1 MPPRLDDAM
10 SGELFLINQDGTYA
24 KLTDIKDIDIGMSEP
39 PEPFQTGGYIS
50 YDDYKPPF
58 IDNTDY
64 SYEFPIKP
72 INTDYSCEFPLK
84 PINMSM
90 KKLYMALIGMTQR
103 QMRLAIR
110 HMERLRRKELKTGV
124 KIDNKLVVA
133 CMEVMKNSNPFI
145 AAYKQTQNTN
155 EV

>member
-1 MPPRLDDAM
+1 MPPRIGDTM
-10 SGELFLINQDGTYA
+10 GGELFVINQDGTYA

-39 PEPFQTGGYIS
+39 PEPFHTGGYIS

-58 IDNTDY
+58 IDSTDCFCD
-64 SYEFPIKP
+64 FPI
-72 INTDYSCEFPLK
+72 K

-133 CMEVMKNSNPFI
+133 CMEVMKAPHPFI

>member
-1 MPPRLDDAM
+1 MPPRIDDTM
-10 SGELFLINQDGTYA
+10 GGELFVINQDGTYA
-24 KLTDIKDIDIGMSEP
+24 KLTDIKDIDISMSDP
-39 PEPFQTGGYIS
+39 PEPFRTGGYIS
-50 YDDYKPPF
+50 YNDYKPPF
-58 IDNTDY
+58 IYN
-64 SYEFPIKP
+64 
-72 INTDYSCEFPLK
+72 NADYSCEFPIK

-90 KKLYMALIGMTQR
+90 KKLYMALLCMTPR

-133 CMEVMKNSNPFI
+133 CMEVMKAPHPFI
-145 AAYKQTQNTN
+145 AAFKQTQNTN

>member
-1 MPPRLDDAM
+1 MPPRIDDAM

-24 KLTDIKDIDIGMSEP
+24 KLTDIKDIDIGMSDP

-50 YDDYKPPF
+50 YDDYKLPF
-58 IDNTDY
+58 IESTDCY
-64 SYEFPIKP
+64 YEFPIKP
-72 INTDYSCEFPLK
+72 IKMN
-84 PINMSM
+84 M
-90 KKLYMALIGMTQR
+90 KKLYMAIIGMTPR

-110 HMERLRRKELKTGV
+110 YMERLRRKELKTGV

-133 CMEVMKNSNPFI
+133 CMEVMKKSHPFI

>member
-1 MPPRLDDAM
+1 MPPRIDDAM
-10 SGELFLINQDGTYA
+10 SGELFVINQDGTYA
-24 KLTDIKDIDIGMSEP
+24 KLTDIKDIDIGMSDP
-39 PEPFQTGGYIS
+39 PEPFRTGGYIN
-50 YDDYKPPF
+50 YDDCKPPF
-58 IDNTDY
+58 IDSTDCFC
-64 SYEFPIKP
+64 EFPI
-72 INTDYSCEFPLK
+72 K

-133 CMEVMKNSNPFI
+133 CMEVMKNPHPFI

>member
-1 MPPRLDDAM
+1 MPPRIDDTM
-10 SGELFLINQDGTYA
+10 SGELFLIHQDGTYA
-24 KLTDIKDIDIGMSEP
+24 KLTDIKDFDIGMSEP

-64 SYEFPIKP
+64 SFEFPI
-72 INTDYSCEFPLK
+72 K

-90 KKLYMALIGMTQR
+90 KKLYMVLIGMTKR

-133 CMEVMKNSNPFI
+133 CMEVMKNPHPFI
-145 AAYKQTQNTN
+145 AEYKQTQNTN

>member
-1 MPPRLDDAM
+1 MPPKNGDIYD
-10 SGELFLINQDGTYA
+10 GELYLIHQDGTYA
-24 KLTDIKDIDIGMSEP
+24 KLTDIKEIDIGSAKP
-39 PEPFQTGGYIS
+39 PEPFQKGGYIS

-58 IDNTDY
+58 IYN
-64 SYEFPIKP
+64 
-72 INTDYSCEFPLK
+72 NADYSCEFPLK

-90 KKLYMALIGMTQR
+90 KKLYMSLIGMTKR

-133 CMEVMKNSNPFI
+133 CMEVMKTPHPFI
-145 AAYKQTQNTN
+145 AAFKQTQNTN